1 MSTSVLDSPLEQLPG
16 FRRRFRITPG
26 EGRVQSEVEDDF
38 HCMSVIV
45 HHDGVTATAIE
56 PEMRRA
62 PWNTCPGAEEQL
74 RQTFTGVAL
83 SEFTARGDK
92 TANCTHLHDLALMA
106 AAHAFDDKPSIFDL
120 LVSDPVDGI
129 RRAEVRC
136 DGKSLLGWSVEG
148 FNIVQPSHLAGM
160 TLDNMR
166 TWISSLDPTLQEAA
180 RLLRWGNMVANGRI
194 IPLDQQSDATK
205 MPPNCFTYQ
214 PHRAVVAER
223 VGMIRDFGAGAAQPL
238 DDNRQQP
245 VRYT

>member
-1 MSTSVLDSPLEQLPG
+1 MSTPALDSPLEQLPG
-16 FRRRFRITPG
+16 FRRRFRIMPG
-26 EGRVQSEVEDDF
+26 VGRVQSEVEDDF

-56 PEMRRA
+56 PDMRRA
-62 PWNTCPGAEEQL
+62 PWNTCPGAEKQL
-74 RQTFTGVAL
+74 QQTFTGVAL
-83 SEFTARGDK
+83 SDFASRGDK
-92 TANCTHLHDLALMA
+92 TSNCTHLHDLALMA
-106 AAHAFDDKPSIFDL
+106 AAHAFDEKPSIYDL
-120 LVSDPVDGI
+120 LVSDPVDGV

-148 FNIVQPSHLAGM
+148 FKIVQPPALAGM

-205 MPPNCFTYQ
+205 MPPSCYTFQ
-214 PHRAVVAER
+214 PQRAVMATR
-223 VGMIRDFGAGAAQPL
+223 IGAIRDFSSGVVQPL
-238 DDNRQQP
+238 ENGF
-245 VRYT
+245 

>member
-1 MSTSVLDSPLEQLPG
+1 MSIPAFDRPLEQMPG

-26 EGRVQSEVEDDF
+26 VGRVQSEVEDDF

-56 PEMRRA
+56 PDMRRA
-62 PWNTCPGAEEQL
+62 PWTTCPGAEQQL
-74 RQTFTGVAL
+74 QQTFTGVAL
-83 SEFTARGDK
+83 SDFAVRGDK

-106 AAHAFDDKPSIFDL
+106 AAHAFDEKPSIYDL
-120 LVSDPVDGI
+120 LVSDPVDGV

-136 DGKSLLGWSVEG
+136 DGRSLLGWSVDG
-148 FNIVQPSHLAGM
+148 FKIVRPPALAGM

-166 TWISSLDPTLQEAA
+166 TWISSLDPKLQEAA

-205 MPPNCFTYQ
+205 MPPSCYTFQ
-214 PHRAVVAER
+214 PQRAAVAKR
-223 VGMIRDFGAGAAQPL
+223 VGQIRDFSKGVVQPL
-238 DDNRQQP
+238 ENGF
-245 VRYT
+245 